1 LTSIIRLRNS
11 RSFSAVLRKSRLKRD
26 TEIYSEEETVAQREA
41 ALRRMLSSPHSF
53 RSSHSGNH
61 RPSKQF
67 SGGGAALDTE
77 SLWLLRFAPVLL
89 IQTVCHYP
97 KIISKQ
103 SSLLRG
109 HSNLNRLNVLMLV
122 FAVLNA

>member
-1 LTSIIRLRNS
+1 M
-11 RSFSAVLRKSRLKRD
+11 KRD

-41 ALRRMLSSPHSF
+41 ALGGCSAVRTASEIA
-53 RSSHSGNH
+53 SSHSGNH

-77 SLWLLRFAPVLL
+77 SLWLLRFALVLL